1 MCSKEVTRSSETLSL
16 RGEGHHTIAS
26 ALRATMALRYT
37 CVSPARLVQP
47 EGVVVSTSPESQE
60 LSFLDSSPTMLALY
74 PCSAW

>member
-1 MCSKEVTRSSETLSL
+1 
-16 RGEGHHTIAS
+16 
-26 ALRATMALRYT
+26 MALRYT